1 MTAAAPP
8 RTGALSGQ
16 HFPGITV
23 LEEIGRGGS
32 GVVYRA
38 EQKALGRVVALK
50 VLSPALA
57 ASAHARERFLREA
70 RALGRVRHP
79 QVVAIYD
86 VFASEEICAYSMEWI
101 EGSTLAK
108 RLAASVGPLEA
119 REVAQFGAQIARALV
134 AVHAAGLVHRD
145 VKPSNLLLRADGS
158 PVLGDFGLVRDEE
171 QSAHTATGE
180 FLGTAAYAAPE
191 QLRGE
196 QAAIG
201 PWSDVYSLGVTLYVA
216 LADAMPFG
224 RTSSSAEILRRIESG
239 RRAALRKLN
248 PRVPRDLETILAKA
262 MEPVPARRY
271 ASAAELADD
280 LERLLRFEP
289 VRAKPAGVL
298 LRLQRWMERSPQLAL
313 ALLALVATLALGS
326 AVAISLAL

>member
-1 MTAAAPP
+1 MNLSEESDDEASLDELFELAIRARSSGAPLDVESWLAGREHLRARANDAIAVARVVTAAAPP
-8 RTGALSGQ
+8 RTGALSGL

-108 RLAASVGPLEA
+108 RLAASVGC
-119 REVAQFGAQIARALV
+119 
-134 AVHAAGLVHRD
+134 
-145 VKPSNLLLRADGS
+145 LL
-158 PVLGDFGLVRDEE
+158 
-171 QSAHTATGE
+171 
-180 FLGTAAYAAPE
+180 Y
-191 QLRGE
+191 
-196 QAAIG
+196 
-201 PWSDVYSLGVTLYVA
+201 
-216 LADAMPFG
+216 
-224 RTSSSAEILRRIESG
+224 TSRC
-239 RRAALRKLN
+239 
-248 PRVPRDLETILAKA
+248 V
-262 MEPVPARRY
+262 
-271 ASAAELADD
+271 
-280 LERLLRFEP
+280 
-289 VRAKPAGVL
+289 
-298 LRLQRWMERSPQLAL
+298 
-313 ALLALVATLALGS
+313 
-326 AVAISLAL
+326 